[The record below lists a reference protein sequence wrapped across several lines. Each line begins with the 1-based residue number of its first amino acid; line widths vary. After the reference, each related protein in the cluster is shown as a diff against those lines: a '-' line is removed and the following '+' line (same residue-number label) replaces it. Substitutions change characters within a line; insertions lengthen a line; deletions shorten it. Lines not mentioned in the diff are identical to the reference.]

1 MPELNQEI
9 INDFVFKL
17 KKQLYV
23 SKLDDLKLTYNAD
36 AECPYIYIDI
46 IRIKRGYRNQGI
58 GTLVMSDIIE
68 FANVHGVQLQL
79 YAVNIYGS
87 DLRRLHRF
95 YRKLGFV
102 LIKNN
107 ADNNFVYRPKKV
119 TNPRNKFKNFSYNC
133 I

>member
-1 MPELNQEI
+1 MTGLNQEI

-17 KKQLYV
+17 KKQYI
-23 SKLDDLKLTYNAD
+23 SKLEDLKLTYNPD

-58 GTLVMSDIIE
+58 GTQVMSDIIE

-87 DLRRLHRF
+87 ELRRLQKF
-95 YRKLGFV
+95 YRRFGFV

-107 ADNNFVYRPKKV
+107 ADNNFVYRPKK
-119 TNPRNKFKNFSYNC
+119 NYKSL
-133 I
+133 